1 MPTPDLVDANA
12 EPDPSPRCGRRS
24 VLAFGV
30 AAVALPLPGWGSA
43 KVVASSLTVGY
54 AETGGD
60 ASDWRPAHG
69 LLSGDAAFRTR
80 GVRLGVRG
88 WLGPISPQLVAV
100 NLLSHARLPGIA
112 QDVDL
117 LHWGLRAQPV
127 LSVGGVRN
135 QVVPLGADAA
145 LKLTL
150 EVRHSHL
157 DTRRAFPLTLSSGWL
172 PGAAK
177 LRRGSYLLAFDGAAA
192 GLDWGALHVVPDADE
207 ALFAF
212 DTAGSFGFSGLMLD
226 IDYAV

>member
-1 MPTPDLVDANA
+1 MPTPVPVDPNA
-12 EPDPSPRCGRRS
+12 EPDHSPRCGRRS

-30 AAVALPLPGWGSA
+30 AAVALPRAGWASA
-43 KVVASSLTVGY
+43 NGVASGLAVGY
-54 AETGGD
+54 ADTGGE
-60 ASDWRPAHG
+60 AGDWRSAHG
-69 LLSGDAAFRTR
+69 LVSGDAAFRKR

-100 NLLSHARLPGIA
+100 NLLSHARHPGIA

-117 LHWGLRAQPV
+117 LHWGLRAQPA
-127 LSVGGVRN
+127 LSVGGVSN

-157 DTRRAFPLTLSSGWL
+157 DTRREFPLTLSSGWL

-192 GLDWGALHVVPDADE
+192 GPDWGALRVVPEADE

-212 DTAGSFGFSGLMLD
+212 QTAGSFGFSGLMLD